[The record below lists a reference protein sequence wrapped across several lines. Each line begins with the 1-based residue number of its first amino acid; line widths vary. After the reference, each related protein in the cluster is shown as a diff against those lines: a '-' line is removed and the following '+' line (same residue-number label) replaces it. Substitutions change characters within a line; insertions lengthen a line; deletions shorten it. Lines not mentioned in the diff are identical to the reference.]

1 MDDGEDHGGVPTR
14 TEMCVTNRHVAIN
27 NNSKV
32 ENDISNKM
40 ARGPMMRDMDDDRS
54 IGTTQS
60 TDTVRRSNCSN
71 IMPTKRSMMTRG
83 TAWSVIRERNWVQQT
98 IADRD

>member
-1 MDDGEDHGGVPTR
+1 MD
-14 TEMCVTNRHVAIN
+14 TN
-27 NNSKV
+27 
-32 ENDISNKM
+32 
-40 ARGPMMRDMDDDRS
+40 DDRS

-60 TDTVRRSNCSN
+60 ADTVKRSNCNN

-98 IADRD
+98 IADRDKRWCPTDIAKKLSPADRVGAIEPALFGKMLDNKNELT